1 MKFSVKVYNKIKNLC
16 ASVVKKLLLKKMLFE
31 KNAKKCQFLE
41 KIDRRAYQILFFL
54 AQTWWIVS
62 LYHKN
67 I

>member
-1 MKFSVKVYNKIKNLC
+1 MCKRREKNYQW
-16 ASVVKKLLLKKMLFE
+16 KKSYLK
-31 KNAKKCQFLE
+31 KNAKKFQFLE

-54 AQTWWIVS
+54 AQTWCIVS